1 MGISVVFYK
10 QALKR
15 ISMKLW
21 PRRSS
26 PSKTKTLLNTLGVL
40 ALVGLLNLGAARSVQ
55 KIDLTENQLFT
66 LAPESQRLLENLRQP
81 LKVWLWA
88 KNIPAAERELLQKY
102 QEKSPYFT
110 YEVLDPEQNPGLAQE
125 FKQTSQGTL
134 YRVYL
139 ETAQKKQPLRSV
151 KEDNPLNESQL
162 TNALQSLNRT
172 STLKVYF
179 LQGHG
184 EYPLESSQAINSL
197 KDKGYQVEPLL
208 LAQKTQIPADA
219 AAIAIVGPKRPLFAE
234 EVAAL
239 SKYSQKGGNLLI
251 LLDPQVE
258 SNLKPLLDTWG
269 VKLDQRVIIDGSGAG
284 ELAGLGPGTPIITT
298 YGQHPIT
305 RDFGNGITVFPLAR
319 PIATVAVPGV
329 EAISLLVTN
338 EQMWAESDLKGE
350 QVTFDPPADLA
361 GPFDLGV
368 ALTRGSSKLV
378 IIGNSRFISDGLF
391 GQQLNGDVFLNAVQW
406 LANSE
411 QPTLSIRPK
420 EAKNRRLNLTPLT
433 ANLLLFLALLFVP
446 LLGFIG
452 AGITWWRRR

>member
-1 MGISVVFYK
+1 
-10 QALKR
+10 
-15 ISMKLW
+15 MKLW
-21 PRRSS
+21 PRRS
-26 PSKTKTLLNTLGVL
+26 PQARTRALLNTLVVL
-40 ALVGLLNLGAARSVQ
+40 ALVGLVNLGAARSVQ

-66 LAPESQRLLENLRQP
+66 LAPESQRLLEKLQQP
-81 LKVWLWA
+81 VKVWLWA
-88 KNIPAAERELLQKY
+88 KNISPVERELLQKY

-110 YEVLDPEQNPGLAQE
+110 YEILNPEKNPGLAQE
-125 FKQTSQGTL
+125 FKQISPGTL

-139 ETAQKKQPLRSV
+139 ETAQKKQPLRSSQ
-151 KEDNPLNESQL
+151 EDNPLNESQL
-162 TNALQSLNRT
+162 TNALQSLNRANIP
-172 STLKVYF
+172 KVYF

-184 EYPLESSQAINSL
+184 EYALESSQAINSL

-208 LAQKTQIPADA
+208 LAQKPQIPADA
-219 AAIAIVGPKRPLFAE
+219 AAIAIVGPKRPLFTQ

-239 SKYSQKGGNLLI
+239 NAYSQTGGKLLI

-258 SNLKPLLDTWG
+258 SNLEPLLDTWG
-269 VKLDQRVIIDGSGAG
+269 VKLDKRVIIDGSGAG
-284 ELAGLGPGTPIITT
+284 ELAGLGPAAPIITT
-298 YGQHPIT
+298 YGEHPIT

-338 EQMWAESDLKGE
+338 EQMWAESELKGE

-368 ALTRGSSKLV
+368 ALSRGSSKLV
-378 IIGNSRFISDGLF
+378 IIGNSSFISEGLF

-406 LANSE
+406 LASQE
-411 QPTLSIRPK
+411 QPTLSIRPR

-433 ANLLLFLALLFVP
+433 ANLLLLLALLLVP
-446 LLGFIG
+446 LLGFLG
-452 AGITWWRRR
+452 AGVTWWRRR

>member
-1 MGISVVFYK
+1 
-10 QALKR
+10 
-15 ISMKLW
+15 MKLW
-21 PRRSS
+21 PRRS
-26 PSKTKTLLNTLGVL
+26 PQARTRALLNILVVL
-40 ALVGLLNLGAARSVQ
+40 ALVGLVNLGAARSVQ

-66 LAPESQRLLENLRQP
+66 LAPESQRLLEKLQQP
-81 LKVWLWA
+81 VKVWLWA
-88 KNIPAAERELLQKY
+88 KNISPVERELLQKY

-110 YEVLDPEQNPGLAQE
+110 YEILNPEKNPGLAQE
-125 FKQTSQGTL
+125 FKQISPGTL

-139 ETAQKKQPLRSV
+139 ETAQKKQPLRSSQ
-151 KEDNPLNESQL
+151 EDNPLNESQL
-162 TNALQSLNRT
+162 TNALQSLNRANIP
-172 STLKVYF
+172 KVYF

-184 EYPLESSQAINSL
+184 EYALESSQAINSL

-208 LAQKTQIPADA
+208 LAQKPQIPADA
-219 AAIAIVGPKRPLFAE
+219 AAIAIVGPKRPLFTQ

-239 SKYSQKGGNLLI
+239 NAYSQTGGKLLI

-258 SNLKPLLDTWG
+258 SNLEPLLDTWG
-269 VKLDQRVIIDGSGAG
+269 VKLDKRVIIDGSGAG
-284 ELAGLGPGTPIITT
+284 ELAGLGPAAPIITT
-298 YGQHPIT
+298 YGEHPIT

-338 EQMWAESDLKGE
+338 EQMWAESELKGE

-368 ALTRGSSKLV
+368 ALSRGSSKLV
-378 IIGNSRFISDGLF
+378 IIGNSSFISEGLF

-406 LANSE
+406 LASQE
-411 QPTLSIRPK
+411 QPTLSIRPR

-433 ANLLLFLALLFVP
+433 ANLLLLLALLLVP
-446 LLGFIG
+446 LLGFLG
-452 AGITWWRRR
+452 AGVTWWRRR